1 MKVSAQYAE
10 EHFADILHA
19 AIGGEDVEIATPEQ
33 ASVRLTLIQ
42 PDTAAHPAIQ
52 VRPLGRL
59 KGLVELPTDE
69 EWAAMDK
76 EIEDLMVNA
85 PFISSGEV

>member
-10 EHFADILHA
+10 EHFADVLHTA
-19 AIGGEDVEIATPEQ
+19 MRGEDVEIAMPEQ
-33 ASVRLTLIQ
+33 ASVRMTLIQ
-42 PDTAAHPAIQ
+42 PATAAPAAPE

-59 KGLVELPTDE
+59 KGVVPLPTDE

-76 EIEDLMVNA
+76 QIEDLMVNA
-85 PFISSGEV
+85 PLISSGEV